1 MAHLNAGVLAT
12 VQQGGAR
19 FLTAQQRSL
28 AAAHRLAAKHPPTEL
43 VLRPEDNPTD
53 LIKRG
58 VPDLPTDA
66 RFCYKGRTLWTRSR
80 MAQTEEACKETLFR
94 SLFAAFKDVYF
105 SRLTCYRDGYSPRRS
120 FSCRTC
126 CRSCVESRCAA
137 TQGSSLYLQSKESSD
152 DGEFHFNRI
161 PHCHVSQGWGG
172 SPLTAEAGVG
182 GRVFQGDV
190 LAGGTTP
197 AFSRV

>member
-1 MAHLNAGVLAT
+1 M
-12 VQQGGAR
+12 
-19 FLTAQQRSL
+19 
-28 AAAHRLAAKHPPTEL
+28 
-43 VLRPEDNPTD
+43 LRPEDNPTD

-94 SLFAAFKDVYF
+94 SLFPAFKDIYF
-105 SRLTCYRDGYSPRRS
+105 SRLTCYRDGYSPRCS

-172 SPLTAEAGVG
+172 FSSHRRSRCRRSGVSGRRSGRRDNASLQPSLSKTDFILTDIYTETSV
-182 GRVFQGDV
+182 
-190 LAGGTTP
+190 
-197 AFSRV
+197 